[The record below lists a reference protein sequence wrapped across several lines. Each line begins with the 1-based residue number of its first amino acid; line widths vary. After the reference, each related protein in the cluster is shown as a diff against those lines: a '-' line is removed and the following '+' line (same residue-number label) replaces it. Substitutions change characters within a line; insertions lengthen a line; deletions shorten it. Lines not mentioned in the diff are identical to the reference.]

1 MWLAEAIMHACCEV
15 QSCLTEQRAEC
26 EDGIPPESTIAFKS
40 QTPLR
45 HLLVKIC
52 INSLRQMTAL
62 SRLSSSATLQVARCT
77 LQLCA
82 RNHPQKPAMKT

>member
-1 MWLAEAIMHACCEV
+1 MHACCDV

-52 INSLRQMTAL
+52 SNSLRQITAL
-62 SRLSSSATLQVARCT
+62 LKLSSSATVQVAMYT

-82 RNHPQKPAMKT
+82 KNHPQKPAMKT